1 MHSQEKDWRQLIW
14 LMVVF
19 PPATYSL
26 LALGFVHFLP
36 TETAKM
42 LAETDWSSP
51 TTYLALFLP
60 WLILTCL
67 LVFALP
73 WRRRERLRARAMA
86 GDTAAMRLALAEP
99 KRQSASVA
107 AREPVALR
115 WKRWGRVSS
124 VTMTRA
130 GVVGHRAPRKDLSLA
145 WDDITLIEF
154 WQGTNHT
161 TGYCLYA
168 DSARYIEW
176 PNHARFGVRFIEPSP
191 EQVSQRQDALLGL
204 ACART
209 GLPIRTL
216 ESEFAMPDETGRS
229 ASPMRS
235 FVMNALNV
243 FSIALLAACAVVL
256 LALTLVAPLT
266 YVPLLNLYTV
276 GVGVI
281 LAVSPFVA
289 RARRARAP
297 SGQPPPVSLPLPA
310 TLVPREAVVVI
321 KIPFTRR
328 DLLRLFLPG
337 VLPVGVAIPAI
348 IAFLE
353 FRTAPMMSEFATML
367 HWILLSFAG
376 AIALTGIGFIVLAVA
391 PYVSGAHIIAADGT
405 GIRQGRGTWGQRIL
419 WQDIADFVISDAFTD
434 AGASFSVTS
443 ATQAIGWPVNAL
455 WVEAPSGMLPDAED
469 AGAQFAAIVAQRS
482 GVQPT
487 ERWA

>member
-26 LALGFVHFLP
+26 LALGFVLFLP

-51 TTYLALFLP
+51 TPYLALFLP

-73 WRRRERLRARAMA
+73 WRHRERLRTRAMA
-86 GDTAAMRLALAEP
+86 GDAPAMRLALAQP
-99 KRQSASVA
+99 KRQSAPVA
-107 AREPVALR
+107 ASEPVTLR
-115 WKRWGRVSS
+115 WKKWGRISS
-124 VTMTRA
+124 VTMTSA
-130 GVVGHRAPRKDLSLA
+130 GVVGHRAPRKDVTLA
-145 WDDITLIEF
+145 WGDITLIEF
-154 WQGTNHT
+154 WRGTNHT

-168 DSARYIEW
+168 DGARYIEW
-176 PNHARFGVRFIEPSP
+176 PNHARFGVRFIEPSS

-256 LALTLVAPLT
+256 LTLTLVAPLT
-266 YVPLLNLYTV
+266 HVPLLNLYTV
-276 GVGVI
+276 VVGVI

-289 RARRARAP
+289 RIRRAWAP
-297 SGQPPPVSLPLPA
+297 AGQPPPVSLPLPA
-310 TLVPREAVVVI
+310 MPIPRDAVVAI

-328 DLLRLFLPG
+328 DLLRLVLLG
-337 VLPVGVAIPAI
+337 VLPVGVAFPAVL
-348 IAFLE
+348 AFLE
-353 FRTAPMMSEFATML
+353 FRSAPIMSEFATAL

-391 PYVSGAHIIAADGT
+391 PYVSGAHIIAADGD
-405 GIRQGRGTWGQRIL
+405 GIRQGRGAWGQRIL
-419 WQDIADFVISDAFTD
+419 
-434 AGASFSVTS
+434 
-443 ATQAIGWPVNAL
+443 
-455 WVEAPSGMLPDAED
+455 
-469 AGAQFAAIVAQRS
+469 
-482 GVQPT
+482 
-487 ERWA
+487 